1 MEMGKTYFLI
11 EMSDEDYYILL
22 TLCRNMNQTKQQFI
36 MDALRTHIQK
46 LQDEW
51 KALREQAQKA
61 SDKASQDKGKKEDE
75 K

>member
-1 MEMGKTYFLI
+1 MGKTYFLI

-61 SDKASQDKGKKEDE
+61 SEKASQDKGKKEGE

>member
-11 EMSDEDYYILL
+11 EMSDEDYFILL

-36 MDALRTHIQK
+36 MDALKTHIQK

-51 KALREQAQKA
+51 RMLKEQAQKA
-61 SDKASQDKGKKEDE
+61 SDKASQDKGKKEGE

>member
-11 EMSDEDYYILL
+11 EMSDEDYFILL

-36 MDALRTHIQK
+36 MDALKTHIQK

-61 SDKASQDKGKKEDE
+61 SDKASQDKGKKEGE

>member
-11 EMSDEDYYILL
+11 EMSDEDYFILL

-36 MDALRTHIQK
+36 MDALKTHIQK

-51 KALREQAQKA
+51 RALREQAQKA
-61 SDKASQDKGKKEDE
+61 SEKASQDKGKKEGE

>member
-11 EMSDEDYYILL
+11 EMSDEDYFILL

-61 SDKASQDKGKKEDE
+61 SEKASQDRGKKEGE

>member
-1 MEMGKTYFLI
+1 MGKTYFLI
-11 EMSDEDYYILL
+11 EMSDEDYFILL

-36 MDALRTHIQK
+36 MDALKTHIQK

-61 SDKASQDKGKKEDE
+61 SDKASQDKGKKEGE